1 MQMLHLI
8 SNQMLATTQDLQD
21 RLASTELKFTQE
33 LQRIQQENDA
43 FRRDIRTELQATI
56 STASPQNISSTP
68 VINTLGQSSTT
79 LVPPV
84 SNTSQNVATSTSSSS
99 TQDFQTQMMSLLTE
113 TFSKLTTV
121 STDSKSDLPKFN
133 GDFKKFRAWYLSI
146 MAQLSLSPWL
156 DLYDSTKNVLFPPP
170 LILH

>member
-1 MQMLHLI
+1 LGNVQGNGAISSSSSIKQDNATSQDSIMQMLHLI

-99 TQDFQTQMMSLLTE
+99 TQDF
-113 TFSKLTTV
+113 
-121 STDSKSDLPKFN
+121 
-133 GDFKKFRAWYLSI
+133 
-146 MAQLSLSPWL
+146 
-156 DLYDSTKNVLFPPP
+156 
-170 LILH
+170 

>member
-1 MQMLHLI
+1 
-8 SNQMLATTQDLQD
+8 MLATTQDLQD

-99 TQDFQTQMMSLLTE
+99 TQDF
-113 TFSKLTTV
+113 
-121 STDSKSDLPKFN
+121 
-133 GDFKKFRAWYLSI
+133 
-146 MAQLSLSPWL
+146 
-156 DLYDSTKNVLFPPP
+156 
-170 LILH
+170 